1 MDASRAVTDTLAP
14 GRWAND
20 PASEIVQWGAQ
31 CGTAPNLYICGYIF
45 GSNRYGDLSKAQQF
59 LLLDAPTTVVEGVLL
74 WFYV

>member
-1 MDASRAVTDTLAP
+1 MVALTVNVKQRTGIVTGTIALGANAMDASRAVTDTLAP

-45 GSNRYGDLSKAQQF
+45 GSNR
-59 LLLDAPTTVVEGVLL
+59 
-74 WFYV
+74 